1 MILDYLWRYPP
12 YIILLIMVD
21 LVSVSHPPVFL
32 IPRSMVIK
40 DNVVHRVSNLL
51 EIAHL
56 PPAGHLAG
64 DLKIERTLNCPTTK
78 NKFYCDLLLKRH
90 TVNEFPPCL
99 ALVVTMRHGYGKE

>member
-1 MILDYLWRYPP
+1 MILDFP
-12 YIILLIMVD
+12 ITLLIVVDLVTLLIVVD
-21 LVSVSHPPVFL
+21 LVSVSYPPVFL

-64 DLKIERTLNCPTTK
+64 DLKIERTLNCPTNQK
-78 NKFYCDLLLKRH
+78 QILL
-90 TVNEFPPCL
+90 
-99 ALVVTMRHGYGKE
+99 